1 MKAQS
6 SIEFIALLSLTLLA
20 SSVLLDALNDKA
32 ILAERQSRAEEAQ
45 YVAQNTAYRLNLLMS
60 ARNSST
66 KLRYSDNLK
75 KNYTV
80 KIKNGYVIVDSQ
92 AGPAISRTVY
102 NKTSLTF
109 GTRNGKEIR
118 LQEGE
123 GSD

>member
-45 YVAQNTAYRLNLLMS
+45 YVAHNTAYRLNLLTS
-60 ARNSST
+60 TQNSST

-80 KIKNGYVIVDSQ
+80 KIKNGYVIVESQ

-102 NKTSLTF
+102 NVTPHTF
-109 GTRNGKEIR
+109 GTRNGKQIR
-118 LQEGE
+118 LQQGDV
-123 GSD
+123 SD

>member
-45 YVAQNTAYRLNLLMS
+45 YVAHNTAYRLNLLTS
-60 ARNSST
+60 TQNSST

-80 KIKNGYVIVDSQ
+80 KIKNGYVIVESQ

-102 NKTSLTF
+102 NVTSHTF
-109 GTRNGKEIR
+109 GTRNGKQIR
-118 LQEGE
+118 LQQG
-123 GSD
+123 GVSD